1 MLQLFRDPGLQAVS
15 CPPGNKALA
24 SECRKAHSLA
34 QLPTSLFFGDSKTF
48 QMKEAVRLFKS
59 WCKSPIWQPPGT
71 LSSSALYLLGS
82 PGFTCSKQFPEHL
95 TVSHFKLLRF
105 LQHPG
110 RFFFLQKIQ
119 EQCRAA
125 DGPQEHPPISGGRK
139 LGSRCPSPPSSSR
152 TVTGPRCPHWSLVQ
166 CRSLPYPSQSPY
178 PSASWGQRPN
188 KLLACRETQTNS
200 CVGATATEKARKQQ
214 TQKLVYRGCD
224 YLQGLREDRVV
235 AETAGG
241 DFQAAGRSRLGL
253 AMVTHVR

>member
-1 MLQLFRDPGLQAVS
+1 MSPARVS
-15 CPPGNKALA
+15 GSLRWLLPAGSNCCP
-24 SECRKAHSLA
+24 SR
-34 QLPTSLFFGDSKTF
+34 
-48 QMKEAVRLFKS
+48 AVRGAHPAF
-59 WCKSPIWQPPGT
+59 SPAILGPSGALSQPRD
-71 LSSSALYLLGS
+71 
-82 PGFTCSKQFPEHL
+82 QPEHL

-200 CVGATATEKARKQQ
+200 CVGATATEKARKQ
-214 TQKLVYRGCD
+214 
-224 YLQGLREDRVV
+224 
-235 AETAGG
+235 
-241 DFQAAGRSRLGL
+241 
-253 AMVTHVR
+253 